1 MAARLDAKFF
11 RKAKKL
17 NRAVE
22 ITDSQAFIPAVKDS
36 PEVRVP
42 LPNRRVKTIEER
54 KAETDERFTQI
65 STLEEEIEDER
76 KTLLTLV
83 KNHREGG
90 PASEVVAQNLKVLGL
105 MERRSA
111 LVRPQKW
118 LEEIDGL
125 SLKDVFQSKRDVRKI
140 GAPVYVLK
148 SRVEPISSLYV
159 DLGMAAEVAEVEVEA
174 PPLPAVKPKSSA
186 PGASLAAAALEKTG
200 EEVAKG
206 VMIGQKKTVLK
217 LKKPTPAV
225 GAPAAPVPSLAASLA
240 SVLPGFP

>member
-22 ITDSQAFIPAVKDS
+22 ITDNQAIIPAVKDS
-36 PEVRVP
+36 PEIRVP
-42 LPNRRVKTIEER
+42 LPNRRLKTIEER
-54 KAETDERFTQI
+54 KAEFDERYAQI
-65 STLEEEIEDER
+65 STLEEEIELER

-83 KNHREGG
+83 KNHKEGG

-140 GAPVYVLK
+140 GSPVYVLK
-148 SRVEPISSLYV
+148 RRVEPITSLYV
-159 DLGMAAEVAEVEVEA
+159 DLGMAAELAEPEVKA

-186 PGASLAAAALEKTG
+186 PGAASGAPAPEKTN
-200 EEVAKG
+200 EDVAKG

-217 LKKPTPAV
+217 SKKLTSAA
-225 GAPAAPVPSLAASLA
+225 GAPASS
-240 SVLPGFP
+240 LPGFP

>member
-1 MAARLDAKFF
+1 MAGRLDAKFF

-42 LPNRRVKTIEER
+42 LPNRRLKTIEER
-54 KAETDERFTQI
+54 KAEFDERFAQI
-65 STLEEEIEDER
+65 STLEEEIELER

-90 PASEVVAQNLKVLGL
+90 PASEVVAQNLKVLAL

-148 SRVEPISSLYV
+148 RRLEPITSLYV
-159 DLGMAAEVAEVEVEA
+159 DLGMAAELAEPDVEA

-186 PGASLAAAALEKTG
+186 PGAASGAPAPEKPN
-200 EEVAKG
+200 EDVAKG
-206 VMIGQKKTVLK
+206 VMIGQKKTILK
-217 LKKPTPAV
+217 SKKLTSA
-225 GAPAAPVPSLAASLA
+225 APAAPSGLA

>member
-1 MAARLDAKFF
+1 MASRLDAKFF

-42 LPNRRVKTIEER
+42 LPNRRLKTIEER
-54 KAETDERFTQI
+54 KAEFDERFAKL
-65 STLEEEIEDER
+65 SVLEEEIEVER
-76 KTLLTLV
+76 KKILTLV

-118 LEEIDGL
+118 LEEHDGL
-125 SLKDVFQSKRDVRKI
+125 SLKDVFQSKRDLRKI

-148 SRVEPISSLYV
+148 GRIEPISSLYV
-159 DLGMAAEVAEVEVEA
+159 DLGMAAELAEPEVEA

-186 PGASLAAAALEKTG
+186 PGAASGAAAPEKPG

-206 VMIGQKKTVLK
+206 VMIGQKKTILK
-217 LKKPTPAV
+217 SKKL
-225 GAPAAPVPSLAASLA
+225 APAAAPSLAASFA

>member
-22 ITDSQAFIPAVKDS
+22 ITDNQAIIPAVKDS

-42 LPNRRVKTIEER
+42 LPNRRLKTIEER
-54 KAETDERFTQI
+54 KAEFDERYAQI
-65 STLEEEIEDER
+65 LTLEEKIELER
-76 KTLLTLV
+76 KTLLALV
-83 KNHREGG
+83 KNHKEGG

-140 GAPVYVLK
+140 GSPVYVLK
-148 SRVEPISSLYV
+148 RRLEPITSLYV
-159 DLGMAAEVAEVEVEA
+159 DLGMAAELAEPEVKA

-186 PGASLAAAALEKTG
+186 PGAASGAPAPEKTN
-200 EEVAKG
+200 EDVAKG

-217 LKKPTPAV
+217 SKKLTSAA
-225 GAPAAPVPSLAASLA
+225 GAPAPS
-240 SVLPGFP
+240 LPGFL